1 MRRIAALTLALAP
14 LSYSA
19 VALFYGWLT
28 WGMQCD
34 EICRTDSSDWR
45 YTRDAWQWSA
55 LGLLGLLAFVAGIAF
70 FISIVR
76 RHPVLGL
83 VCLLIGAGAVF
94 VGLALLTVNPGSDM
108 PLDFEPI
115 FYVVSAAVLAAGVA
129 AIALAQRP
137 TTAETG

>member
-1 MRRIAALTLALAP
+1 MRRTVAIVPALLP
-14 LSYSA
+14 LLYSA
-19 VALFYGWLT
+19 GALFWGWFV
-28 WGMQCD
+28 WAMQCD

-76 RHPVLGL
+76 RNPVLGL

-94 VGLALLTVNPGSDM
+94 VGLALLTVNPGSDR